1 MNHKLKLLTDWLR
14 ANKLSLNES
23 KTKLLIFRPRRKLN
37 ITVLNIKLNNFS
49 LTPEKT
55 VLYLGIEIEE
65 AHGTNKQKFLLKN
78 LVGQT
83 AYTKRSITVFTVDVC
98 MYKKGLLNVA
108 EPSLLWSTW

>member
-49 LTPEKT
+49 LTLEKT

-65 AHGTNKQKFLLKN
+65 ALSWNKQTEIL
-78 LVGQT
+78 
-83 AYTKRSITVFTVDVC
+83 A
-98 MYKKGLLNVA
+98 KKLSRANGIY
-108 EPSLLWSTW
+108 